1 MDSTTGA
8 GAGELSCWGPGSE
21 LDGISITGAGPE
33 SVLLL
38 SLGPALSGARAKLG
52 IGPVDPVSTG
62 AISVLGISVK
72 GPESVGPTSGITA
85 FTSASILALTSA
97 IVLSIIFISAG
108 ALISC
113 MFISG
118 IFPVSGIFI
127 SVDIPVSTII
137 SVLISNVLI
146 LLTSGPPL
154 LLGVLVS
161 IVISVMP
168 VSVFVSA
175 VTSKTSTTVPDP
187 STTVTSKLVFTV

>member
-1 MDSTTGA
+1 M
-8 GAGELSCWGPGSE
+8 
-21 LDGISITGAGPE
+21 
-33 SVLLL
+33 
-38 SLGPALSGARAKLG
+38 
-52 IGPVDPVSTG
+52 
-62 AISVLGISVK
+62 
-72 GPESVGPTSGITA
+72 
-85 FTSASILALTSA
+85 
-97 IVLSIIFISAG
+97 
-108 ALISC
+108 
-113 MFISG
+113 
-118 IFPVSGIFI
+118 SGIFI